1 MMVNGGGLCYYSSE
15 SCFLRKIVIILTLS
29 DDLAGKSLKTAM
41 YLMLDSVGV
50 MVGYQYW
57 ILFSGLVLH

>member
-1 MMVNGGGLCYYSSE
+1 MVVVYVITVA
-15 SCFLRKIVIILTLS
+15 CFLRKIVIILTLS
-29 DDLAGKSLKTAM
+29 DDLAGKSLKTAT
-41 YLMLDSVGV
+41 YLMLHSVGV